1 MTTFCP
7 GNTPTHGYPQPCDE
21 HEDADRLG
29 RCGRR

>member
-1 MTTFCP
+1 MATFCP
-7 GNTPTHGYPQPCDE
+7 RNTPTYGYPQPCDE